1 MEQHSPF
8 AQAIP
13 DWLALGQSQGAD
25 SSISPIDL
33 TPTPPAASHSVT
45 AHKRKTKEAQE
56 AAFLAMFE
64 RVLGEMVQ
72 GRTLK
77 NIIEHD
83 VRNIDYEAF
92 FRWIKRDPVRSERY
106 REAKELR
113 TEWWA
118 GRLVEIAEADDS
130 TEDVARSRL
139 RVDTLKWLMGADN
152 RKTYGDTKQFEINQ
166 SISITAA
173 LEQAR
178 ARISPI
184 QTIQPIDRP
193 IDNIVDVDTL
203 GLIEHRDQQDQQDQG
218 EDQS

>member
-1 MEQHSPF
+1 MEQNPPV

-13 DWLALGQSQGAD
+13 SWLD
-25 SSISPIDL
+25 TTPSP
-33 TPTPPAASHSVT
+33 SHSVASHISQAKVARMT
-45 AHKRKTKEAQE
+45 REGQE
-56 AAFLAMFE
+56 AMFLAMFE
-64 RVLGEMVQ
+64 RVLGEMVR

-77 NIIEHD
+77 NVIEHD
-83 VRNIDYEAF
+83 VRQIDYEAF
-92 FRWIKRDPVRSERY
+92 FRWIKRDPARHERY
-106 REAKELR
+106 KEAKELR

-152 RKTYGDTKQFEINQ
+152 RKTYGDTKQVEISQ

-178 ARISPI
+178 ARV
-184 QTIQPIDRP
+184 QMIQPIEDV
-193 IDNIVDVDTL
+193 VDVDTM
-203 GLIEHRDQQDQQDQG
+203 GLIEHRQEQQT
-218 EDQS
+218 EDND

>member
-13 DWLALGQSQGAD
+13 DWLALGQSQGAN
-25 SSISPIDL
+25 SSL
-33 TPTPPAASHSVT
+33 TTPDASHSVT

-77 NIIEHD
+77 NIVEHD
-83 VRNIDYEAF
+83 VRQIDYEAF

-178 ARISPI
+178 ARISPV
-184 QTIQPIDRP
+184 QTIQP

-203 GLIEHRDQQDQQDQG
+203 GLIEHQDQQDQG

>member
-1 MEQHSPF
+1 MEQNPPV

-13 DWLALGQSQGAD
+13 SWLD
-25 SSISPIDL
+25 TTPSP
-33 TPTPPAASHSVT
+33 SHSVT
-45 AHKRKTKEAQE
+45 SHISQAKVARMTREGQE
-56 AAFLAMFE
+56 AMFLAMFE
-64 RVLGEMVQ
+64 RVLGEMVR

-77 NIIEHD
+77 NVIEHD
-83 VRNIDYEAF
+83 VRQIDYEAF
-92 FRWIKRDPVRSERY
+92 FRWIKRDPARHERY
-106 REAKELR
+106 KEAKELR

-152 RKTYGDTKQFEINQ
+152 RKTYGDTKQVEINQ

-178 ARISPI
+178 ARV
-184 QTIQPIDRP
+184 QMIQPIEDV
-193 IDNIVDVDTL
+193 VDVDTM
-203 GLIEHRDQQDQQDQG
+203 GLIEHRQEQQT
-218 EDQS
+218 EDND